1 MATKSE
7 INAEILKITMVIKL
21 NYPELIKYLNE
32 MTVTIPDLAHPDID
46 TKVLSD
52 YCDSLHVL
60 VQDYALSHKYDE

>member
-1 MATKSE
+1 
-7 INAEILKITMVIKL
+7 MVIKL